1 MTGVVLFISIV
12 KRSMKSFTTTLILL
26 GLAWKSLAYNIDGS
40 CSCVRD
46 NLILA
51 VEEAIAV
58 LGWSASV
65 ATACAALDQ
74 LQDGDMQVI
83 CQNDKRSNLLE
94 ALFGD
99 ASGTT
104 YSKIGGIFMS
114 YVIF

>member
-1 MTGVVLFISIV
+1 LTGIVLFISIV

-26 GLAWKSLAYNIDGS
+26 LGLAWKSLAYNIDES
-40 CSCVRD
+40 CNCVKN

-51 VEEAIAV
+51 VDEAIAV
-58 LGWSASV
+58 LGWSSSV
-65 ATACAALDQ
+65 AYACAVLDRK
-74 LQDGDMQVI
+74 DCEDTRKAG
-83 CQNDKRSNLLE
+83 NLLK

-114 YVIF
+114 YVIC